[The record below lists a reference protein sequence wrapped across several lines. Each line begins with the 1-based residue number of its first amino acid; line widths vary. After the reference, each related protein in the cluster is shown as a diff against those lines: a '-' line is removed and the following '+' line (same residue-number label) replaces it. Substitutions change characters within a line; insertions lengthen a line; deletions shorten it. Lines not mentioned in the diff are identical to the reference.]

1 LPDGLTP
8 DVGLC
13 RVADEIC
20 TIENQCLLA
29 WNRKLG
35 E

>member
-1 LPDGLTP
+1 VPDGLTH
-8 DVGLC
+8 DVGLF

-20 TIENQCLLA
+20 AIENRCPVA